1 MPNLK
6 ALKQRIN
13 SVRSTKKI
21 TSAMKMVATS
31 NYKRFQGR
39 LEGMRYFVENTHRNV
54 GKLFQDI
61 HVNDPI
67 PPLLKGDPG
76 LKKTLI
82 FVVGTDKGLCGNFNM
97 VVFHR
102 ALQHVH
108 QRQKEGQNV
117 DVICL
122 GKKLKPFFNLVSDV
136 NVIEV
141 AEVNYKDFSTFANR
155 LTYAIQNYIAE
166 KTYGMVDLV
175 YTQFESALKSSI
187 AIDPL
192 VPFTQQKHQS
202 STVLFGVE
210 PSPPILLAELCRL
223 NIQSQLAHGCLE
235 SKTSEESARMM
246 AMDNAT
252 RNADDMIQK
261 LQVVYNRTRQA
272 YITKELI
279 EIISGAEAL

>member
-6 ALKQRIN
+6 ALKQRIS
-13 SVRSTKKI
+13 SVQSTKKI

-39 LEGMRYFVENTHRNV
+39 LEGMRHFVENTHRNV
-54 GKLFQDI
+54 GQLAQDI
-61 HVNDPI
+61 NVNDPL
-67 PPLLKGDPG
+67 PLLFKGHPH
-76 LKKTLI
+76 LNKTLV

-102 ALQHVH
+102 ALQHIH
-108 QRQKEGQNV
+108 KRQEAGQTV

-136 NVIEV
+136 NVIDG
-141 AEVNYKDFSTFANR
+141 AEVDYKDFSTFANR
-155 LTYAIQNYIAE
+155 LTYAIEAYISE
-166 KTYGMVDLV
+166 KEYGTVDLI
-175 YTQFESALKSSI
+175 YTHFESALKSRI
-187 AIDPL
+187 VIDPL
-192 VPFTQQKHQS
+192 VPFVPAKNHS

-210 PSPPILLAELCRL
+210 PSPPLLLEELTRL
-223 NIQSQLAHGCLE
+223 NLQSQIAHGCLE

-261 LQVVYNRTRQA
+261 LRVVYNRTRQA